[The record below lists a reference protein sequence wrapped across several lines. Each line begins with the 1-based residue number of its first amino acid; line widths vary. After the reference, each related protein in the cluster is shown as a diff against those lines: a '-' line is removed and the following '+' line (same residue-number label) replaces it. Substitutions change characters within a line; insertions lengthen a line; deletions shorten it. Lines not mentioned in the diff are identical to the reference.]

1 METTIKTQVK
11 KQIHEFI
18 DGLKE
23 RYTAAASDRFLT
35 EYLIREFEEKYRFAR
50 QRNEVI
56 NYVQVAYDSSVYL
69 FETLLEYGCEL
80 GGNGHHTAQR
90 FAELFK
96 DFNYIGNF
104 NDTIT
109 PNQ

>member
-1 METTIKTQVK
+1 METTIKTTVK
-11 KQIHEFI
+11 NQINKFVESLEDRYKQ
-18 DGLKE
+18 
-23 RYTAAASDRFLT
+23 AASDRFLT
-35 EYLIREFEEKYRFAR
+35 EYLIREFEEKYRLER
-50 QRNEVI
+50 QRNEVV
-56 NYVQVAYDSSVYL
+56 NYAEVAYKSSVYL

-80 GGNGHHTAQR
+80 VGNGHHTAQR
-90 FAELFK
+90 FAEQFR